1 MIDPFDLDRFV
12 IAQNGSYADALAELR
27 AGRKRSHWMWW
38 VFPQLAGLG
47 RSETA
52 RAYGIRSLAEAR
64 AYLAHPL
71 LAARLSEATAAMLL
85 NPDVSAEAVL
95 GEIDAAKFRSSLT
108 LFLAA
113 GAGEPLEEALRV
125 FFAGERDG
133 ETLRLLGPG

>member
-12 IAQNGSYADALAELR
+12 AAQHGTYADALVELR
-27 AGRKRSHWMWW
+27 AGRKRGHWMWW

-52 RAYGIRSLAEAR
+52 RAYGIGSLAEAR

-71 LAARLSEATAAMLL
+71 LGPRLREVTGATLL
-85 NPDVSAEAVL
+85 HPDRSAEAVL
-95 GEIDAAKFRSSLT
+95 GGIDAAKFRSSLT

-113 GAGEPLEEALRV
+113 GAGEPLEEALRT
-125 FFAGERDG
+125 FFAGERDA
-133 ETLRLLGPG
+133 ETTRLLG